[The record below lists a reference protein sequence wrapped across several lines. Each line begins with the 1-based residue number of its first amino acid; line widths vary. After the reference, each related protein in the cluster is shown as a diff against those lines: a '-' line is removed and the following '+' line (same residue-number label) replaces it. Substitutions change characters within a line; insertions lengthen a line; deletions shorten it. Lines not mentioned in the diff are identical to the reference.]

1 MQNQN
6 NELETVYVAVH
17 TAISPYMFLAKGSL
31 WNENKLFIFKN
42 LKSFFPTEV
51 IKQ

>member
-1 MQNQN
+1 MQNQD
-6 NELETVYVAVH
+6 NELETVYVAVY
-17 TAISPYMFLAKGSL
+17 TAFSPYMFLAKGSL
-31 WNENKLFIFKN
+31 SNENKLFKI